1 MKLHIFNPEHDIAL
15 AADMERFTAP
25 HAGRQMRES
34 LGFLP
39 AFWAN
44 DGDMVLVD
52 DVEAA
57 HESVRHLK
65 AYAHNV
71 TFVSKDM
78 LQDIKVLNKSGD
90 SDTNTNDGDSTHYP
104 SDTGDTSYI
113 DSIEP
118 WGWDKTLRFQLA
130 KANPALAQ
138 LMPDAATLAFMRT
151 LSSRRFAGSQLLPW
165 LVQLDSRLVGESRY
179 CKCLDDVADAI
190 KANECYGTKANGKSV
205 IKAPWSCSGRGVRY
219 VSGTLGQH
227 EEGWVANIIRQ
238 QGGVTVE
245 PLYQKVLDFGMEFY
259 ADRTPDGGNRVRYC
273 GLSLF
278 DTSNGAYSGS
288 ILATES
294 DKREM
299 LSRYVDLALADR
311 VRDAIAGR
319 LQTLFD
325 GKYTGAFGI
334 DMMAVADAQ
343 ADGFRLHPCVELN
356 LRRTMGH
363 VALALSPDEYEPR
376 RVMRIFYN
384 AGKYKMRVSTTGE
397 NLLNTGLV

>member
-25 HAGRQMRES
+25 HAARQMRES

-71 TFVSKDM
+71 TFVSKYM
-78 LQDIKVLNKSGD
+78 LADINVVSPYKENSGNA
-90 SDTNTNDGDSTHYP
+90 SNNIAS
-104 SDTGDTSYI
+104 I

-118 WGWDKTLRFQLA
+118 WGWDKTLCFQLA
-130 KANPALAQ
+130 KTHPALAQ

-165 LVQLDSRLVGESRY
+165 LVQLDNRLVGESRY
-179 CKCLDDVADAI
+179 CECLGDVADAI
-190 KANECYGTKANGKSV
+190 HGNGKSV

-219 VSGTLGQH
+219 VQATLGQH

-259 ADRTPDGGNRVRYC
+259 ADRTPYGGSRVRYC

-288 ILATES
+288 ILATER

-311 VRDAIAGR
+311 VRDAVAER
-319 LQTLFD
+319 LATIFD

-343 ADGFRLHPCVELN
+343 ADGFLLHPCVEIN

-363 VALALSPDEYEPR
+363 VALALSPDEYEAR